1 MNFKNKGKV
10 YFLSAL
16 IAVGAAI
23 GGYFVYKNLPKMSV
37 SQGED
42 VRSKDLSHCTIN
54 DESVLRSLFFNSDTV
69 WPDSSKLPEN
79 VDPKNI
85 LEDAKYPG
93 MGIKKLHEQGITG
106 KDVHVA
112 IIDQGMGKSLEH
124 PEYKDA
130 IVEFKS
136 FFPEEIIKSENYFGT
151 SFHGPAMS
159 GLLAGKNTG
168 TAPEVKLHYIEVP
181 MGNMADAKYF
191 ADAMDYIIEKN
202 NTLDEKDKI
211 RIVSVSSAPSATQ
224 GNTMP
229 NGELWEQA
237 YNRARESGILVFDTK
252 DNFQSCYL
260 DYTDKDN
267 ISKCFLRE
275 DTIKGLKENESS
287 FVTVKRKINSI
298 YDLLCVPCGAR
309 TSAESK
315 NPGEYSYYYQYPSES
330 AGIPTLCGIIAMGLQ
345 VNPNVSNDEIM
356 KVLNDTAYINKQG
369 FKIVNPEK
377 FVSTLKNSKT

>member
-1 MNFKNKGKV
+1 MSFKNKGKV
-10 YFLSAL
+10 YFLSLL
-16 IAVGAAI
+16 IAVGAAV

-42 VRSKDLSHCTIN
+42 VRSKDLSHCTIK
-54 DESVLRSLFFNSDTV
+54 DESVLRSLFFNSDTI

-93 MGIKKLHEQGITG
+93 MGMKKLHEQGITG

-136 FFPEEIIKSENYFGT
+136 FFPEEIINSENYFGT

-168 TAPEVKLHYIEVP
+168 TAPGVKLHYIEVP

-202 NTLDEKDKI
+202 KTLDEKNKT

-237 YNRARESGILVFDTK
+237 YNRAKESGILVFDTK

-330 AGIPTLCGIIAMGLQ
+330 ASIPTLCGIIAMGLQ

-356 KVLNDTAYINKQG
+356 KLLNDTAYVNKQG
-369 FKIVNPEK
+369 FKIVNPEE
-377 FVSTLKNSKT
+377 FVSTLKNSKA

>member
-10 YFLSAL
+10 YLLSAL
-16 IAVGAAI
+16 VVVAATL

-42 VRSKDLSHCTIN
+42 VRSKDLTHCTIK

-79 VDPKNI
+79 VDPKKL
-85 LEDAKYPG
+85 LEEAKYPG
-93 MGIKKLHEQGITG
+93 MGIKKLHDQGITG

-112 IIDQGMGKSLEH
+112 IIDQAIGKSLAH

-136 FFPEEIIKSENYFGT
+136 FFPEEIINSENYFGT
-151 SFHGPAMS
+151 SFHGPSMS

-168 TAPEVKLHYIEVP
+168 TAPGVKLHYIEVP
-181 MGNMADAKYF
+181 MGNMVDAKYF
-191 ADAMDYIIEKN
+191 ADALDYIIEKN
-202 NTLDEKDKI
+202 KTLDEKDKI
-211 RIVSVSSAPSATQ
+211 RIVSVSAAPSATQ

-237 YNRARESGILVFDTK
+237 YNRAKESGILVFDTK
-252 DNFQSCYL
+252 DIFQCCYL
-260 DYTDKDN
+260 DYADKDN

-287 FVTVKRKINSI
+287 FVTVKRKINSV

-315 NPGEYSYYYQYPSES
+315 TPGEYSYYYQYPSES
-330 AGIPTLCGIIAMGLQ
+330 ASIPTLCGIIAMGLQ
-345 VNPNVSNDEIM
+345 VNPNVSNDKIIM
-356 KVLNDTAYINKQG
+356 TLYETAHVNSQG
-369 FKIVNPEK
+369 FRVIYPEK
-377 FVSTLKNSKT
+377 FVNAIKNIKN

>member
-1 MNFKNKGKV
+1 MSFKNKGKV
-10 YFLSAL
+10 YLLSAL
-16 IAVGAAI
+16 VAVAATV
-23 GGYFVYKNLPKMSV
+23 GGYFVYKNFPKMSV

-42 VRSKDLSHCTIN
+42 VRSKDLTHCTIK
-54 DESVLRSLFFNSDTV
+54 DENVLRSLFFNSDTV

-79 VDPKNI
+79 VDPKKL
-85 LEDAKYPG
+85 LEEAKYPG
-93 MGIKKLHEQGITG
+93 MGIKKLHDQGITG

-112 IIDQGMGKSLEH
+112 IIDQAIGKSLEH

-136 FFPEEIIKSENYFGT
+136 FFPEEIINSGNYCGT

-159 GLLAGKNTG
+159 GLLVGKNTG
-168 TAPEVKLHYIEVP
+168 VAPGVKLHYIEVP
-181 MGNMADAKYF
+181 MGNVADAKYF
-191 ADAMDYIIEKN
+191 ADALDYIIEKN
-202 NTLDEKDKI
+202 KTLDEKDKI
-211 RIVSVSSAPSATQ
+211 RIVSVSAAPSATQ
-224 GNTMP
+224 GNTIP

-237 YNRARESGILVFDTK
+237 YNRAKESGILVFDTK

-275 DTIKGLKENESS
+275 DTIKGLKENESL
-287 FVTVKRKINSI
+287 FVTSKRKINSI

-330 AGIPTLCGIIAMGLQ
+330 ASIPTLCGIIAMGLQ
-345 VNPNVSNDEIM
+345 VNPKVSNGEVM
-356 KVLNDTAYINKQG
+356 KKLNETAYTNSQG